1 MKQKCVVTLFLLLS
15 IILLAACAK
24 EAQIQKDD
32 TKTTGPSTS
41 VIVLK
46 TDSESIGA
54 GRILFMQK
62 CEPCHDPYSTMT
74 LSGPGLQGILKNPFL
89 PVSKKPATPENIANQ
104 MRHPLSSMPSFV
116 YLDEGDVENIIAFL
130 NTL

>member
-1 MKQKCVVTLFLLLS
+1 MRQTSIKALSLLLLTFFLS
-15 IILLAACAK
+15 ACAK
-24 EAQIQKDD
+24 EAEIQKDV
-32 TKTTGPSTS
+32 TNVTAPTPR

-62 CEPCHDPYSTMT
+62 CESCHDPYSTMT
-74 LSGPGLQGILKNPFL
+74 LSGPGLQGILKNPLL

-116 YLDEGDVENIIAFL
+116 YLDNDDVENIIAFL